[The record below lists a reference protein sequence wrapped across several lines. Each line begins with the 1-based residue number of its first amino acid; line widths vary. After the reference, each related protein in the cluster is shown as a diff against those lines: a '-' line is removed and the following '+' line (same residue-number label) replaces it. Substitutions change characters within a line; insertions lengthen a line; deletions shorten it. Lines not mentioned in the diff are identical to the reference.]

1 MTTRDQLL
9 LGAGALALV
18 AAAAGAWL
26 LIAEPQVGGTLP
38 PSAVAALVSGTAA
51 PSAARSASAE
61 PLVIDVEGGVQRP
74 GIVRLAGGARVADA
88 IKAAGGYAASADLA
102 AAAAKLN
109 LAAPL
114 KDGQQVYVPVA
125 GAAAAG
131 GANGSPA
138 AGAGSPGGDG
148 SGLVDL
154 NQATPEEL
162 DALPGIGP
170 VTVQKIVAARQE
182 RPFSSL
188 DEAVERKVLS
198 SSQLD
203 KIRDLVTVG

>member
-1 MTTRDQLL
+1 VPPTH
-9 LGAGALALV
+9 V
-18 AAAAGAWL
+18 AEEEAE
-26 LIAEPQVGGTLP
+26 AEP
-38 PSAVAALVSGTAA
+38 SG
-51 PSAARSASAE
+51 P
-61 PLVIDVEGGVQRP
+61 
-74 GIVRLAGGARVADA
+74 
-88 IKAAGGYAASADLA
+88 
-102 AAAAKLN
+102 
-109 LAAPL
+109 
-114 KDGQQVYVPVA
+114 
-125 GAAAAG
+125 
-131 GANGSPA
+131 
-138 AGAGSPGGDG
+138 
-148 SGLVDL
+148 VDL

>member
-9 LGAGALALV
+9 LGAAALALV
-18 AAAAGAWL
+18 AAGAGGWL
-26 LIAEPQVGGTLP
+26 LISEPQVGGTLP
-38 PSAVAALVSGTAA
+38 RPSVTGLLSATAA
-51 PSAARSASAE
+51 PSAARSGSAE
-61 PLVIDVEGGVQRP
+61 PLVIDVEGGVRRP

-88 IKAAGGYAASADLA
+88 IKAAGGFAPTADLA
-102 AAAAKLN
+102 AAAARLN
-109 LAAPL
+109 LAAAL
-114 KDGQQVYVPVA
+114 KDGQQVYVPVTGVA
-125 GAAAAG
+125 MG
-131 GANGSPA
+131 GANSGGATGS
-138 AGAGSPGGDG
+138 AGPGAG

-154 NQATPEEL
+154 NRATPEEL

-170 VTVQKIVAARQE
+170 VTVQKIVAAREE